1 MALDHVQEMTVW
13 CRFFGAPLP
22 LHGPEKMNSPLVS
35 LDLDPK
41 HHIPP
46 DLVLEILK
54 NCPRI
59 RKLRCALP
67 GLSVME
73 SQNTYAALLDTESY
87 WTRIMAAPVLPEGI
101 SNV

>member
-1 MALDHVQEMTVW
+1 MQRYMALDHVQHMTVW

-22 LHGPEKMNSPLVS
+22 LHDLEKRNSPLLS

-41 HHIPP
+41 HHIP
-46 DLVLEILK
+46 LNVLLEILK

-67 GLSVME
+67 GLDVME
-73 SQNTYAALLDTESY
+73 SQNTYAALLDTGSY
-87 WTRIMAAPVLPEGI
+87 
-101 SNV
+101 